1 VKDDEIDLSELFLT
15 LWAYK
20 FLIATITTA
29 ALFVSGYKA
38 LTANKEYTAKAIFQ
52 IQQSNGST
60 NLSLGQEL
68 TNLAALAGLRGDTIS
83 STGTLIE
90 IGSTREF
97 ILELNRDLAFEND
110 PYFNTYD
117 PNYVEPLWKSAIKAL
132 IGWQRIKHEERAI
145 IEEYIVSNYITA
157 VSFES
162 TGNGILSVS
171 VVHEDPNS
179 AAAYAN
185 GVMAKLQQV
194 IERKKNQET
203 EQRLNYLSD
212 MLAGALIDLEQAQ
225 KNLADFSME
234 NSGSPQVSLDIDA
247 AKLLRLRENIDVVE
261 KFLLILP
268 DLRVAINANTV
279 DADTYNTIR
288 AQHPLIDDVR
298 FRRIMGMSEAVS
310 EWRWPAKDTIN
321 LVEKTLT
328 DRLKRLT
335 VDLNELSNQAEVT
348 AESVEEFARLTRE
361 ATIAEAT
368 YTVMIEQVKAQS
380 LVAGYKPET
389 FKVFEYATPPLA
401 SSAPKRSLILALGL
415 VLGIFLGCALAL
427 ILGIRKSVYF
437 TRSALASAVCAT
449 HTLRIGMLR
458 RLSRLPLS
466 VLRDRIGQRTHLQ
479 LEDLLLDLGEQKLI
493 LVASTHTKLQSDGLG
508 RLIATTAAKAHKR
521 VLLCDT
527 SWGSFE
533 SGSQPSA
540 PSEFATVPAIDG
552 IDLLTAPK
560 DIQEA
565 NVYTLKSFKDFIKN
579 AAEGYDHVIVTGHD
593 EYGTLAAKA
602 LKSLEPT
609 LVYAA
614 RIGKTKKRDIAELTA
629 ITPVEVLLHD

>member
-1 VKDDEIDLSELFLT
+1 MNDDEIDLSELFLT

-20 FLIATITTA
+20 FLIAVISA
-29 ALFVSGYKA
+29 ASLFAAGYYA
-38 LTANKEYTAKAIFQ
+38 LTADKEYTAKAIFQ
-52 IQQSNGST
+52 LEGSKGGT
-60 NLSLGQEL
+60 GFSLGGDL
-68 TNLAALAGLRGDTIS
+68 GGLAALAGLAGAAS
-83 STGTLIE
+83 SGSDALIE
-90 IGSTREF
+90 RATTREF
-97 ILELNRDLAFEND
+97 ILDANRDLSFEND

-117 PNYVEPLWKSAIKAL
+117 PNYVDPLWKSTIKAL
-132 IGWQRIKHEERAI
+132 IGWQSSEREKRAI
-145 IEEYIVSNYITA
+145 IEDNIVKNYIEYVTLD
-157 VSFES
+157 S
-162 TGNGILSVS
+162 TVGGALSLS
-171 VVHEDPNS
+171 VVHEDPNL

-185 GVMAKLQQV
+185 GLMKQLQSLT
-194 IERKKNQET
+194 ELEKNQES

-212 MLAGALIDLEQAQ
+212 ILADALIDLEKAQ
-225 KNLADFSME
+225 KKLADFSME
-234 NSGSPQVSLDIDA
+234 NSGSPQVSLGSDA

-279 DADTYNTIR
+279 DANAYSTIR

-310 EWRWPAKDTIN
+310 EWRWPAKETVN

-380 LVAGYKPET
+380 LAAGYKPET

-401 SSAPKRSLILALGL
+401 PSAPKRSLILALGL
-415 VLGIFLGCALAL
+415 VLGIFIGCALAL
-427 ILGIRKSVYF
+427 ILGMRKSVYF
-437 TRSALASAVCAT
+437 TRSALAGAVSAA
-449 HTLRIGMLR
+449 HTLRIGTLR

-466 VLRDRIGQRTHLQ
+466 VLKDRIGQRTHLQ
-479 LEDLLLDLGEQKLI
+479 LDDLLLDLGEHKLI
-493 LVASTHTKLQSDGLG
+493 LVASAHTKLHSGGLG
-508 RLIATTAAKAHKR
+508 RLIASTAAKAHKR

-533 SGSQPSA
+533 SGSNPSP
-540 PSEFATVPAIDG
+540 PSEFKAVPAIDG
-552 IDLLTAPK
+552 VDLLTAPK
-560 DIQEA
+560 DIQGA
-565 NVYTLKSFKDFIKN
+565 NVYTLKSFKDFIIN
-579 AAEGYDHVIVTGHD
+579 AAERYDHVIVTGHD

-602 LKSLEPT
+602 LKSLKPAV
-609 LVYAA
+609 VYAA
-614 RIGKTKKRDIAELTA
+614 QIGKTKKRDIAELTA
-629 ITPVEVLLHD
+629 NTPVEVLLHD